1 MPDTRV
7 VNKDEPITGG
17 CLCKKIKFLSA
28 SKPKWISICHCRMC
42 QKAYG
47 NPSAFFVAFEKGYL
61 EFVSGS
67 PKFYKSSDIAKRGFC
82 SDCGSPVIFSYETLD
97 AVFVGTLD
105 DPKNWQPNGCHLG
118 IESQIPWEI
127 IHDSLPQYRTE
138 DDPEFKEANPKQ

>member
-7 VNKDEPITGG
+7 VNEDEPITGG

-42 QKAYG
+42 QKVYG
-47 NPSAFFVAFEKGYL
+47 NPSAIFVAFEQGYL
-61 EFVSGS
+61 EFVSES

-82 SDCGSPVIFSYETLD
+82 SYCGSPVIFSYETLD

-105 DPKNWQPNGCHLG
+105 DPENWQPNGCHLG
-118 IESQIPWEI
+118 VESQIPWEI
-127 IHDSLPQYRTE
+127 IHDSLPKYRTE
-138 DDPEFKEANPKQ
+138 DDPEFKEVNSKQ